1 MMFTNL
7 ITIISGL
14 FTLAGKVFEFMYA
27 QKLIDAGKTSQQLDD
42 LKGQID
48 AAQKAI
54 ALREEARR
62 TAELN
67 SSSIMQP
74 DEFTRPED

>member
-1 MMFTNL
+1 M
-7 ITIISGL
+7 ITAIISLISGL
-14 FTLAGKVFEFMYA
+14 FAVAGKIFEFMYA
-27 QKLIDAGKTSQQLDD
+27 QKLIDAGKTAQQLDD

-54 ALREEARR
+54 ALREKARR
-62 TAELN
+62 DAELN

-74 DEFTRPED
+74 DEFTRPDD

>member
-1 MMFTNL
+1 V
-7 ITIISGL
+7 ITAIISLISGL
-14 FTLAGKVFEFMYA
+14 FAVAGKIFEFMYA

-54 ALREEARR
+54 SLREKARR
-62 TAELN
+62 DAELN

-74 DEFTRPED
+74 DEFTRPDD

>member
-1 MMFTNL
+1 M
-7 ITIISGL
+7 ITAIISLISGL
-14 FTLAGKVFEFMYA
+14 FSVAGKIFEFMYA
-27 QKLIDAGKTSQQLDD
+27 QKLIDAGKTAQQLDD

-67 SSSIMQP
+67 TSSILQP
-74 DEFTRPED
+74 DEFTRSDD